1 MSYLQ
6 NLDEI
11 NDMINSQFEQEGQVD
26 VEPVMTPGNTYHIIR
41 IVIKNGAHSS
51 GTVYVQDW
59 SFENGT
65 RTTLQI
71 QEAKV
76 YSKEQAEH
84 IISNESGRSSMIR
97 VNAQMDTIEVN
108 YGPVAKADT
117 EAPDQAWSL
126 WMDALEFD
134 VEDFENAMSNPSNFE
149 PYRNEQLT
157 EPNQMFIVT
166 HYLRSQLKL
175 VVSFP
180 GHITEEDY
188 RSLREGYKFGFNS
201 VKVEYVGEGAASFS
215 VFTFTL

>member
-1 MSYLQ
+1 MSYRQ
-6 NLDEI
+6 HLDEL
-11 NDMINSQFEQEGQVD
+11 NDMINTQFEQEGQVD

-41 IVIKNGAHSS
+41 IVVKNGAHGS

-65 RTTLQI
+65 RTTLKI

-108 YGPVAKADT
+108 YGPVQEKH
-117 EAPDQAWSL
+117 PDQDCWND
-126 WMDALEFD
+126 WMDSPEFD
-134 VEDFENAMSNPSNFE
+134 LD
-149 PYRNEQLT
+149 
-157 EPNQMFIVT
+157 MFIKSMKIPSSFVPHRSRELTSHNQCHVETHLNGIALTVT
-166 HYLRSQLKL
+166 VSYRGHASMTDLCQLKANGL
-175 VVSFP
+175 
-180 GHITEEDY
+180 
-188 RSLREGYKFGFNS
+188 FGFS
-201 VKVEYVGEGAASFS
+201 DASMIIEGEGIGAFT